1 MFTKKIYN
9 LQKAIDTIFTSEKYR
24 RNFNTTGI
32 QGTTINILGALM
44 VFTDF
49 NPLKSFKQQIT
60 KFNKEY
66 FNLISGFVMDESII
80 SDLHSF
86 YYFCDNNYEFDIHE
100 KQNYKYITDYTSV
113 KALADYLL
121 KFAKNYSQQS
131 EENKDYLQKLAYFI
145 AITYISN
152 HEKDALSIFFSE
164 FFEDEES
171 FYDYVSHQIIDYIDK
186 EIKII
191 SGVENYSSNSL
202 KHILAE
208 LDDSYWNNLMNDKE
222 VKESNGASHKYDI
235 ITAIIEE
242 YKIQDLAFLIVNHYK
257 PALKNADYWMMEIV
271 REVLFNIIKNRFVY

>member
-9 LQKAIDTIFTSEKYR
+9 LQKAIDTIFTSEKYG
-24 RNFNTTGI
+24 RNFNTVGI

-49 NPLKSFKQQIT
+49 DPNKSFKQQIN
-60 KFNKEY
+60 KFNEEY
-66 FNLISGFVMDESII
+66 FNLISNFVMDESII

-86 YYFCDNNYEFDIHE
+86 YYFCDNNYEFDVHE

-121 KFAKNYSQQS
+121 KFSKNYNQQS
-131 EENKDYLQKLAYFI
+131 EENKIYLQKLAYFI
-145 AITYISN
+145 AMTYISN
-152 HEKDALSIFFSE
+152 CEKDDLSIFFSE
-164 FFEDEES
+164 FFEDEEN
-171 FYDYVSHQIIDYIDK
+171 FYDYASQQIIDYLDK

-208 LDDSYWNNLMNDKE
+208 LEDSYWNNLMNDKE
-222 VKESNGASHKYDI
+222 VKEAKSASHKYDI
-235 ITAIIEE
+235 ITAIIKE
-242 YKIQDLAFLIVNHYK
+242 YKIQDLAFLIINHYK
-257 PALKNADYWMMEIV
+257 PALKNADYWMMELV
-271 REVLFNIIKNRFVY
+271 REALFNIIKNRFVY